1 MVEKYNID
9 DIEESI
15 VENETPQDDIELDE
29 EEGILN
35 DKLKLLKQ
43 KLSVCEEEKRGY
55 LEELQ
60 RTRADFLNSKR
71 RIEEQA
77 QREKER
83 AKDKILIELLTLVDS
98 FDTAMADKE
107 VWETVD
113 VKWRNGIEAI
123 QSKLQSILTAHHI
136 TPIESVGKQFNPEE
150 HEAVSSTQVD
160 DDTHIDTVI
169 TVLQKGF
176 KRGDTI
182 IRPARVVVGTQ

>member
-9 DIEESI
+9 DADEIV

-29 EEGILN
+29 EEGILS

-43 KLSVCEEEKRGY
+43 KLSACEEEKRGH

-107 VWETVD
+107 VWESVD
-113 VKWRNGIEAI
+113 VKWRSGIEAI
-123 QSKLQSILTAHHI
+123 QSKLQSILTAQYI
-136 TPIESVGKQFNPEE
+136 TPIDSVGKQFNPEE

-160 DDTHIDTVI
+160 DAHVDTVI
-169 TVLQKGF
+169 AVLQKGF

>member
-9 DIEESI
+9 DANEII

-43 KLSVCEEEKRGY
+43 KLSACEEEKRGH

-83 AKDKILIELLTLVDS
+83 AKDKILIELLTLFDS

-107 VWETVD
+107 VWESVD
-113 VKWRNGIEAI
+113 VKWRSGVEAI
-123 QSKLQSILTAHHI
+123 QSKLQSILTAHYI

-150 HEAVSSTQVD
+150 HEAVSNIQVD
-160 DDTHIDTVI
+160 DNSRVDTVI
-169 TVLQKGF
+169 AVLQKGF